1 MLRGPRMVCTMEQQF
16 SFMLQLN
23 RAPFNASVTTT
34 FFNISPVIPAVHM
47 QTECKT
53 TKLDEYFTQINII
66 KSN

>member
-1 MLRGPRMVCTMEQQF
+1 MP
-16 SFMLQLN
+16 QL
-23 RAPFNASVTTT
+23 PPL

-66 KSN
+66 KSNWVTEMGGSLLSISEKPHAA